1 MTQKFDIQV
10 TITVLANNEIDAE
23 DQVQEFLKI
32 SKLTL
37 GDPDIVDWEFT
48 EFVPTDLKQSCC
60 C

>member
-10 TITVLANNEIDAE
+10 TFAVLANNEIDAE
-23 DQVQEFLKI
+23 DQVQEFLKF

-48 EFVPTDLKQSCC
+48 EFVPADLKQSCC

>member
-23 DQVQEFLKI
+23 NQVQEFLKI

-37 GDPDIVDWEFT
+37 DDPNIVDWEFT
-48 EFVPTDLKQSCC
+48 EFVPVDLKQSCC

>member
-10 TITVLANNEIDAE
+10 TITVLAQNEIDAE
-23 DQVQEFLKI
+23 DQVHEFLKI
-32 SKLTL
+32 SKITL

-48 EFVPTDLKQSCC
+48 EFIPSDLKQSCC

>member
-10 TITVLANNEIDAE
+10 TITVLANYEINAE
-23 DQVQEFLKI
+23 NQVQEFLKI

-48 EFVPTDLKQSCC
+48 EFVPADLKQSCC

>member
-48 EFVPTDLKQSCC
+48 EFVQEKENEPKV
-60 C
+60 

>member
-23 DQVQEFLKI
+23 DQVHEFLKI

-48 EFVPTDLKQSCC
+48 EFVQEKENEPKV
-60 C
+60 

>member
-37 GDPDIVDWEFT
+37 GDTDIVDWEFT